1 MSSLSNYLSAVAP
14 SLWQL
19 FMGLLF
25 IVAITVLRGG
35 VAGLPRPPLGPQ
47 ECGAVSALLEVEG
60 LGKRFQGLVANADID
75 FSLARGEI
83 RSVIGPNGAGKT
95 TFISMISGH
104 LAPTTGRIR
113 YKGQDITR
121 LPVVRRARLGIGRK
135 FQTPSL
141 FDNLSAPRERRARRP
156 ARAEHRAGASARCW
170 TASAWVPRPARR
182 PSTSRTASGS
192 GSRSR
197 CCSPTRAELVLLDEP
212 TAGMTAEETHATGA
226 LIRELARELG
236 LSTIVIEHDINFIRD
251 LAAPVTVLHL
261 GRVLTEGPFEAVAD
275 GPAGPRRLPG
285 ERLMALE
292 VEGVTAGYGP
302 ITVLRDVSL
311 SRGGRRDPGRARPQR
326 HGQVDAD
333 PLHLRPDRR
342 RAPARC
348 ASRAATSPACRRTRA
363 ARLGITTVV
372 QGRGIFPRLSVR
384 ENLEMGRI
392 AGGGGEALAP
402 RRGARLLS
410 APRANGWASSPGR

>member
-1 MSSLSNYLSAVAP
+1 
-14 SLWQL
+14 
-19 FMGLLF
+19 
-25 IVAITVLRGG
+25 
-35 VAGLPRPPLGPQ
+35 
-47 ECGAVSALLEVEG
+47 VSALLEVEG

-141 FDNLSAPRERRARRP
+141 FDNLSARENVELAVLRARAPRRRIGEVLDRVRLGGEARTP
-156 ARAEHRAGASARCW
+156 AKHLPHGQRQWLEIALLLANA
-170 TASAWVPRPARR
+170 
-182 PSTSRTASGS
+182 
-192 GSRSR
+192 
-197 CCSPTRAELVLLDEP
+197 AELVLLDEP

-261 GRVLTEGPFEAVAD
+261 GRVLTQGPFEAVAAD
-275 GPAGPRRLPG
+275 PQ
-285 ERLMALE
+285 
-292 VEGVTAGYGP
+292 V
-302 ITVLRDVSL
+302 RDVY
-311 SRGGRRDPGRARPQR
+311 
-326 HGQVDAD
+326 
-333 PLHLRPDRR
+333 
-342 RAPARC
+342 
-348 ASRAATSPACRRTRA
+348 
-363 ARLGITTVV
+363 LG
-372 QGRGIFPRLSVR
+372 
-384 ENLEMGRI
+384 N
-392 AGGGGEALAP
+392 A
-402 RRGARLLS
+402 
-410 APRANGWASSPGR
+410 